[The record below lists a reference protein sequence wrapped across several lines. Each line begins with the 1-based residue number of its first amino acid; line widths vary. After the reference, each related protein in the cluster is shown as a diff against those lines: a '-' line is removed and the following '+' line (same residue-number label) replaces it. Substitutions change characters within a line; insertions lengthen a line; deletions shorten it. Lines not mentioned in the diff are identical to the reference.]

1 MKPISELEAS
11 AAADLKY
18 ILCDIDDTITN
29 KGKLTKEAY
38 DAIWRLHDAGLFVI
52 PVTGRP
58 AGWCDLIVR
67 EWPVKAVVGENGAFV
82 CYSDGGVFQTFPY
95 PGLAPASV
103 RRKLSSV
110 KDACLKQ
117 VPGCRIAGDQPYRR
131 YDLAID
137 FNEDAPHLGL
147 DAAKKIRDIAVSMG
161 AEAKISSI
169 HVNIW
174 FGDYDKLRMTK
185 LFLREVLGEK
195 ELRRRVFFFGDSP
208 NDEPMF
214 SCFQNSCGVSNLT
227 PFLDLLRYRPGYLAS
242 REGGY
247 GFAEGAERI
256 LALRG
261 VPSESPRA
269 VLPETY
275 KHGKIKV

>member
-1 MKPISELEAS
+1 MRPISELS
-11 AAADLKY
+11 AADAANLKY
-18 ILCDIDDTITN
+18 VLCDIDDTITN
-29 KGKLTKEAY
+29 EGKLTREAY
-38 DAIWRLHDAGLFVI
+38 GALWDLHEAGFGVI

-82 CYSDGGVFQTFPY
+82 RYCDGGVFKTYLY
-95 PGLAPASV
+95 PDLAPAVV
-103 RRKLSSV
+103 REKLSTIRE
-110 KDACLKQ
+110 ACLRQ
-117 VPGCRIAGDQPYRR
+117 VPGCRTAGDQPYRR

-147 DAAKKIRDIAVSMG
+147 AAAKKIRDIAVSMG

-174 FGDYDKLRMTK
+174 FGAYDKLRMTK
-185 LFLREVLGEK
+185 RFLRDVLGEP
-195 ELRRRVFFFGDSP
+195 EIERSVFFFGDSP

-214 SCFQNSCGVSNLT
+214 SAFPNSCGVSNLA

-242 REGGY
+242 QEGGY
-247 GFAEGAERI
+247 GFAEGVGRI
-256 LALRG
+256 LALR
-261 VPSESPRA
+261 RA
-269 VLPETY
+269 AGDTLA
-275 KHGKIKV
+275 